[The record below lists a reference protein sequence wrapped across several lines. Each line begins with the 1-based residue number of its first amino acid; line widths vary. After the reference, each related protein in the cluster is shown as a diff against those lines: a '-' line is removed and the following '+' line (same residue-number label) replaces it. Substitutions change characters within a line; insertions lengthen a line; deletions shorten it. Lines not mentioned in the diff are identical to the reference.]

1 MADVKALHTPAAL
14 PRAHYRFSLV
24 RTFGLAPATVT
35 ANGQVQYEI
44 VPLYGAISV
53 SARIKVAT
61 NGGTLDMF
69 AVGPDFNP
77 EQGSKDNT
85 TFGSLVGTV
94 YTTGNPTQVP
104 VTAGTEAIIT
114 YTGKGE
120 GWLLIKYTGATGAG
134 TVTYCDVSQ
143 LMQSGV

>member
-1 MADVKALHTPAAL
+1 MADVKAMHTPKAIA
-14 PRAHYRFSLV
+14 RAHYRFTLA

-44 VPLYGAISV
+44 VPLYGAATV
-53 SARIKVAT
+53 TARIKVSG
-61 NGGTLDMF
+61 NGGTLDAF

-77 EQGSKDNT
+77 EQGSKDNI
-85 TFGSLVGTV
+85 TFASLVGTI
-94 YTTGNPTQVP
+94 YTTGNPTQVA

-134 TVTYCDVSQ
+134 AVTYCDVST
-143 LMQSGV
+143 LMQGGF